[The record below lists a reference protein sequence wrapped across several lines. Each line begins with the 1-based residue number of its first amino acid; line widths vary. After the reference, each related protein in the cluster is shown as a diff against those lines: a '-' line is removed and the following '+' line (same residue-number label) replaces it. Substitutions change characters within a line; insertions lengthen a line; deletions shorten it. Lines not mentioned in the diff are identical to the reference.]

1 MFTKLFVN
9 IKKDETKVSQEKKEE
24 ALQNINIQISEMETL
39 IEKLNILQ
47 KILRENAKNKL
58 IERDKSYAKQ
68 FLYKRKKVM
77 EKLKEIQRAKTF
89 IEEKKDM
96 IESTGITKEIL
107 NIIKHNDKKIQEAKE
122 ELDKENLEEQIEQLE
137 DKKECEKEIFDF
149 FIEYKY
155 ENIDDVEEEI
165 AKLKEELR
173 IERKLSNNDNNK
185 DSIEEDNI
193 FNVNS
198 EELNLDNLIKGK

>member
-24 ALQNINIQISEMETL
+24 ALQTINNQISEMETL

-58 IERDKSYAKQ
+58 IERDKSNAKQ

-165 AKLKEELR
+165 VKLKEELR

>member
-1 MFTKLFVN
+1 
-9 IKKDETKVSQEKKEE
+9 
-24 ALQNINIQISEMETL
+24 
-39 IEKLNILQ
+39 
-47 KILRENAKNKL
+47 
-58 IERDKSYAKQ
+58 
-68 FLYKRKKVM
+68 M

-107 NIIKHNDKKIQEAKE
+107 NITKLNDKKIQEAKE

-165 AKLKEELR
+165 VKLKEELR
-173 IERKLSNNDNNK
+173 IERKLSNNDNSK

-198 EELNLDNLIKGK
+198 EELNLDNLIKGKWVKTLIIIEGIYKVFIFLNIKF

>member
-1 MFTKLFVN
+1 
-9 IKKDETKVSQEKKEE
+9 
-24 ALQNINIQISEMETL
+24 
-39 IEKLNILQ
+39 
-47 KILRENAKNKL
+47 
-58 IERDKSYAKQ
+58 
-68 FLYKRKKVM
+68 
-77 EKLKEIQRAKTF
+77 
-89 IEEKKDM
+89 M

-107 NIIKHNDKKIQEAKE
+107 HIIKHNDKKIQEAKE
-122 ELDKENLEEQIEQLE
+122 ELDKENLEEQVEQLE

-165 AKLKEELR
+165 VKLKEELR

>member
-9 IKKDETKVSQEKKEE
+9 IKKDETKAPQEKIEE
-24 ALQNINIQISEMETL
+24 ALQTINNQISEMETL

-58 IERDKSYAKQ
+58 IERDKSYDKQ
-68 FLYKRKKVM
+68 FLYERKKVM

-89 IEEKKDM
+89 IKEKKDM
-96 IESTGITKEIL
+96 IESTGITKEVL
-107 NIIKHNDKKIQEAKE
+107 NIIKHNDKKIKEAKE

-165 AKLKEELR
+165 VKLEEELR